1 MPETRTR
8 EQREEAIRPAN
19 ESAGKSQAGMLGVD
33 ASFGQ
38 ASSFAG
44 EAILDEDHTL
54 GQEFRDLLNEDS
66 STTTNLQESETS
78 SCELALDYRLPV

>member
-1 MPETRTR
+1 MPETRTK
-8 EQREEAIRPAN
+8 EQRDEAIKPAN
-19 ESAGKSQAGMLGVD
+19 ESAGKSQAGMLAVD

-54 GQEFRDLLNEDS
+54 SQEFRDLLNEDS
-66 STTTNLQESETS
+66 NTTTNLQESETS